1 MMKRLQVS
9 MLPCMLAIVLATLLV
24 GERAAAAALT
34 CGTWSFVASPS
45 IASTDAF
52 LYGVAAISSKN
63 VWAVGSLSGSRSPLI
78 EQWNGQQWSIVP
90 SPYGGTGSTLNAITT
105 VPRRAQLWAV
115 GYSLEAT
122 STQTFVEFWQG
133 TRWSIT
139 PSPNVDS
146 AFNSLN
152 GVAAVSD
159 DDVWAVGSYYY
170 NGSPTQTLIEHWNG
184 KKWKIIKSPNP
195 GSYNDLYGV
204 AAISEDNV
212 WAVGDYQGSSG
223 DLSLIE
229 HWDGHNWSIVPSP
242 SPGAGFNALPSVAAL
257 ATNNV
262 WAGGYYSNGEV
273 PILAVIEHWDG
284 TSWSVVP
291 SPNPS
296 SAADYLTA
304 VTRVPHT
311 SQLWAVGFYGV
322 GQYNQPLTEFYC

>member
-1 MMKRLQVS
+1 
-9 MLPCMLAIVLATLLV
+9 
-24 GERAAAAALT
+24 
-34 CGTWSFVASPS
+34 
-45 IASTDAF
+45 
-52 LYGVAAISSKN
+52 
-63 VWAVGSLSGSRSPLI
+63 
-78 EQWNGQQWSIVP
+78 
-90 SPYGGTGSTLNAITT
+90 
-105 VPRRAQLWAV
+105 
-115 GYSLEAT
+115 
-122 STQTFVEFWQG
+122 
-133 TRWSIT
+133 
-139 PSPNVDS
+139 
-146 AFNSLN
+146 
-152 GVAAVSD
+152 
-159 DDVWAVGSYYY
+159 VGSYYY

-223 DLSLIE
+223 DLSLIEHWDGHNWSVVANPGGTVLSSITTVPGSDELWAVGPHLGSFGVPPLIE